1 MPDFK
6 SLRWSQ
12 HFWLVNSTGSGRG
25 SEELLTV
32 PLFLPI
38 HPNRKCNIWILI
50 MNTFIWKLI
59 MNTTIKILLV
69 YSILEH
75 NQPHLWVQQEH
86 NFLRICK
93 STQKSTKFWPIWT
106 QQLTRLGVLFSSSS
120 ESKIYALACL
130 ESLKF
135 SSYVFSPQRTSFIE
149 VHFRCKKFWSEKNF
163 GLKKFGLKNI
173 WSKKSFGH
181 EKHFW
186 SEKIMS

>member
-75 NQPHLWVQQEH
+75 NQPDLWVQQEH

-163 GLKKFGLKNI
+163 RLKKFGLKNI

>member
-1 MPDFK
+1 MSDCETKKIYKSTLFCWLLYNKKSTKDLWIMPDFK

-32 PLFLPI
+32 PLFLLI
-38 HPNRKCNIWILI
+38 HLNRKCNIWILI

-75 NQPHLWVQQEH
+75 NQPDLWVQQEH

-135 SSYVFSPQRTSFIE
+135 RSSDFS
-149 VHFRCKKFWSEKNF
+149 V
-163 GLKKFGLKNI
+163 
-173 WSKKSFGH
+173 
-181 EKHFW
+181 
-186 SEKIMS
+186 